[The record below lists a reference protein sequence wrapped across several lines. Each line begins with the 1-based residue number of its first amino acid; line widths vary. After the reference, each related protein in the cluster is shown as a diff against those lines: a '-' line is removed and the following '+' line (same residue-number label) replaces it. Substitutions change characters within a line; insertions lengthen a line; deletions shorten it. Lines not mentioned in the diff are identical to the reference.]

1 MLCILKYDAISD
13 ADTPDLRPAVPP
25 VHSSSLY
32 YPLYQQH
39 TRTVT
44 VAVVILHQQ
53 LRAVIG
59 YAIALQ
65 QCSMF

>member
-1 MLCILKYDAISD
+1 MLKCDKISD

-39 TRTVT
+39 TMTVI
-44 VAVVILHQQ
+44 VAVVILHQP
-53 LRAVIG
+53 LRAVFS

-65 QCSMF
+65 RGPMFS